1 MPLYLHAFVN
11 MVCLASRVS
20 ALFVAG
26 SAVLPPVFLLFAA
39 FAGIAAAFVFLPF
52 LLQLR
57 AVRLME

>member
-26 SAVLPPVFLLFAA
+26 SAVLPPVFLLFAVCVI
-39 FAGIAAAFVFLPF
+39 FAAVWAFLPF

-57 AVRLME
+57 AVCLIE